1 LVALSFA
8 VLVVVGTLVLLL
20 PVMRAGPAA
29 PDLLT
34 AFFTATSAVT
44 VTGLST
50 VSVDEYWSP
59 AGQGVILALIQ
70 VGGLGILTVA
80 SVSLQ
85 LVGQRLGLRRR
96 LEAQTEGNLG
106 PASVS
111 TSVGKIIAVALVVEA
126 LTVAALTGRYLTKG
140 LALDDALWEGTF
152 HGVSAFTGAGFALR
166 SSSFIPDA
174 HDPWVLVPVSVAA
187 LVGSIGFPVV
197 FELLR
202 RVRPKRWSLHTKLTL
217 STTGALF
224 GVGAVL
230 LLALEW
236 ANDATLGPKGVLD
249 KVGTALFHSLMPR
262 SAGFNSLDMG
272 QARESTLLVTDI
284 LMFIGGG
291 SASTAGGIK
300 VTTFALLAAVILA
313 ELRGHDDTV
322 VFSRRVPPQAVRQAL
337 VVALVSLGAVVS
349 VTLVLEATTPFTLSQ
364 TLFETTSAFS
374 TNGLSTGITADLPPH
389 AQVLLALLMY
399 LGRVGPLTLGAALAL
414 RSRRVYRHVEERP
427 LLG

>member
-1 LVALSFA
+1 MSFA
-8 VLVVVGTLVLLL
+8 VLVVLGTLLLLL
-20 PVMRAGPAA
+20 PVMREGSGS

-50 VSVDEYWSP
+50 VELETYWSA

-70 VGGLGILTVA
+70 VGGLGILTIA

-85 LVGQRLGLRRR
+85 LVGQRMGLRRKM
-96 LEAQTEGNLG
+96 EAQTEGNLG
-106 PASVS
+106 PASIGS
-111 TSVGKIIAVALVVEA
+111 GVGRILAVALVVEVLVVIA
-126 LTVAALTGRYLTKG
+126 LTARYLTRG
-140 LALDDALWEGTF
+140 LPFGEALWEGTF
-152 HGVSAFTGAGFALR
+152 HGISAFTGAGFALR

-174 HDPWVLVPVSVAA
+174 HDPWVLVPVAVAA
-187 LVGSIGFPVV
+187 LVGSIGFPVL
-197 FELLR
+197 FELMR
-202 RVRPKRWSLHTKLTL
+202 RTKPRRWSLHTKLTL
-217 STTGALF
+217 STSG
-224 GVGAVL
+224 VL
-230 LLALEW
+230 LAVGTLAFLALEW
-236 ANDATLGPKGVLD
+236 SNDATLGDKGLLG
-249 KVGTALFHSLMPR
+249 KAGTSLFHSLMPR

-272 QARESTLLVTDI
+272 DTRESTLLVTDI

-300 VTTFALLAAVILA
+300 VTTFALLAAVIVA

-337 VVALVSLGAVVS
+337 AIALVSLGAVVV
-349 VTLVLEATTPFTLSQ
+349 VTLVLEATTTFTLSQ

-374 TNGLSTGITADLPPH
+374 TNGMSTGITAALPPH

-399 LGRVGPLTLGAALAL
+399 LGRVGPLTLGTALAL
-414 RSRRVYRHVEERP
+414 RTRRAYRHVEERP